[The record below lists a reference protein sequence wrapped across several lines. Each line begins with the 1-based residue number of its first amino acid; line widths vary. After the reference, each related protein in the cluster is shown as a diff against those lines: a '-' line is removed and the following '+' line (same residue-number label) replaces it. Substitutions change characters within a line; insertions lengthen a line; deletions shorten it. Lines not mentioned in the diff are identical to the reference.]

1 MVTLC
6 VVRTPLPYPLWTSY
20 VHVSLHSA
28 FPFFAPLKTNTPFAT
43 DSVRCTT
50 EATGSLGRLDSSSA
64 PLALSS
70 VVSTSSTVRLS
81 FRLTLGLA
89 VKGGDD
95 GEGGG
100 DVGRAFIFCLATFLA
115 LPAPLT
121 LRRSRL

>member
-1 MVTLC
+1 M
-6 VVRTPLPYPLWTSY
+6 
-20 VHVSLHSA
+20 HVSLRSA

-43 DSVRCTT
+43 DSVLGTA
-50 EATGSLGRLDSSSA
+50 EATGSLGRLESSSA
-64 PLALSS
+64 PLALPS

-89 VKGGDD
+89 KGG

-100 DVGRAFIFCLATFLA
+100 GFGRSFIFSLVTFLA

-121 LRRSRL
+121 LRRSQILGLGLASLS